1 MGNDGF
7 PIAIAVFIA
16 AIVLG
21 GIGMVAWIVSTVV
34 NAGLT
39 NP

>member
-7 PIAIAVFIA
+7 PIALAVFVA

-21 GIGMVAWIVSTVV
+21 GIGMVAWIVSTVI
-34 NAGLT
+34 NAGWST
-39 NP
+39 P